1 MCLVNFYF
9 ENLSCRTL
17 CKSLFKMLPWTRW
30 YQWTINIGICDNGIM
45 ATENKP
51 IFFWDAYRNMYRH
64 PGFDLI

>member
-17 CKSLFKMLPWTRW
+17 YKSLFKMLPWTRW

-45 ATENKP
+45 AIENKP
-51 IFFWDAYRNMYRH
+51 IFFEMHTEICIDTQ
-64 PGFDLI
+64 DLT